1 VGHIIEDPFNMP
13 QPNPMDDM
21 KFEGSFKVVREDVME
36 RLPATDPLLEVRK
49 FTGMEAYFVHQTSI
63 SL

>member
-1 VGHIIEDPFNMP
+1 
-13 QPNPMDDM
+13 MDDM